1 MSTNHTLRNRMIARA
16 VAPLVV
22 LAGLL
27 AVSPA
32 EADAATPS
40 KASKGPRVLVCK
52 GKGAEL
58 TMTQSLRR
66 GSCVYPV
73 RVPKQ
78 ATVAKQWRGYRV
90 SVTRMTCKRGKWL
103 AVDYNRRTRSVWAY
117 CEGGKPT
124 KAAKR
129 YAKRHPYTSRHVQA
143 APRSA
148 TPPAS
153 KPATCEAQAAAFPVN
168 RSIGLS
174 FAYDFAAPECVGGM
188 LTVTA
193 PQIPEDA
200 YGWNC
205 YRDNGG
211 ACPEQNATLE
221 PGCLT
226 DRRDGYTMCR
236 DGRVFMRG
244 WKNDRVSRTYVVQ
257 RAPR

>member
-1 MSTNHTLRNRMIARA
+1 MSSNHTLRNRMIARA

-27 AVSPA
+27 AVSPG
-32 EADAATPS
+32 EADAATP
-40 KASKGPRVLVCK
+40 SKGPRVLVCK

-58 TMTQSLRR
+58 TMTRNLRR

-73 RVPKQ
+73 RIPKR

-129 YAKRHPYTSRHVQA
+129 YAKRHPYRAQHVGPRTS
-143 APRSA
+143 APA
-148 TPPAS
+148 PVL
-153 KPATCEAQAAAFPVN
+153 TCEQRAAAWPVLQT
-168 RSIGLS
+168 IGLS
-174 FAYDFAAPECVGGM
+174 IAYDYAAPVCVDGE
-188 LTVTA
+188 LQVTA
-193 PQIPEDA
+193 PQIVEDA
-200 YGWNC
+200 YGFNC
-205 YRDNGG
+205 YRDGNLTCGDNL
-211 ACPEQNATLE
+211 ARYDA
-221 PGCLT
+221 GCVT

-236 DGRVFMRG
+236 DGLVYL
-244 WKNDRVSRTYVVQ
+244 RTVKSGKVTRSYVV
-257 RAPR
+257 RRVPR